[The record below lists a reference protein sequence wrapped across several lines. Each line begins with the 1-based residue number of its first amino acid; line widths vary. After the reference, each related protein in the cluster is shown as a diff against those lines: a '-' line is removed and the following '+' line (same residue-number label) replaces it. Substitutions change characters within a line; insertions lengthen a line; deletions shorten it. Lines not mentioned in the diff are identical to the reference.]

1 MRGVGRNDVL
11 GTRRAQSMRYTMI
24 EDSDNRAGDIADDE
38 VVVIDLDDPLTQRV
52 LDVCD
57 RTGDF
62 ISWWGFRTIHG
73 RVWTLLALLDRP
85 LSQSDVAELLGV
97 SRALI
102 SGAVQELED
111 WGLVLRTREDRRAP
125 IVANLDVWPVITHVL
140 RTREWMLLEGVRV
153 AIDAAIQEADLRA
166 SRGLPPSFSREN
178 LAHLA
183 KLTDLA
189 QSILKVILE
198 MRSVPHGRRTRYF
211 MQAASYAI
219 DGLRRVKRASS

>member
-1 MRGVGRNDVL
+1 MSEEID
-11 GTRRAQSMRYTMI
+11 
-24 EDSDNRAGDIADDE
+24 DI
-38 VVVIDLDDPLTQRV
+38 VIIDLADPLTQRV
-52 LDVCD
+52 LDVCE

-62 ISWWGFRTIHG
+62 ISWWGFRAIHG

-111 WGLVLRTREDRRAP
+111 WGLILRVGDDRRAP

-140 RTREWMLLEGVRV
+140 RIREWMLLEGVRV
-153 AIDAAIQEADLRA
+153 ALEAAIQEADMRA
-166 SRGLPPSFSREN
+166 KRGEPPSFSREK

-183 KLTDLA
+183 ELTELA
-189 QSILKVILE
+189 QNVLKVILE
-198 MRSVPHGRRTRYF
+198 LRSVPRGRRVRYF
-211 MQAASYAI
+211 VHAATYAI
-219 DGLRRVKRASS
+219 DGLRRVTRTNG